1 MSIYSDGVV
10 DEKASWNPRL
20 KKKKQRVFSEK
31 KLKEKQKVDVKLSS
45 LINQPL

>member
-31 KLKEKQKVDVKLSS
+31 ILKEETKSRCKISS